1 MTTNSTSS
9 PRSAT
14 KRRPCPVNHAVSDA
28 ATGAGPAAGQRDASG
43 NTSTSDW
50 LEERRV
56 DAADAPKPGVAID
69 LRATDPKSL
78 PGHANESKRGQQ

>member
-1 MTTNSTSS
+1 MTAKSTST

-14 KRRPCPVNHAVSDA
+14 KRRPSPVNHAVSDA
-28 ATGAGPAAGQRDASG
+28 ATGAASATGQRDASG

-50 LEERRV
+50 LEERRF
-56 DAADAPKPGVAID
+56 DSADAPKLGVTID
-69 LRATDPKSL
+69 TRTTDPRSL